1 MLLARAALPF
11 CALLLMAAAPA
22 SSDEHCRPHMGMA
35 GGMAMFSPEQRLMMM
50 ADAEKATADGSIDM
64 KDYRALQ
71 RDKLM
76 AMSADKRAAYFADLT
91 KRWAALS
98 PAEQAALKAKGEARR
113 KEREAHG
120 GAMGGDKVGG
130 DHPNCPPPP
139 PKG

>member
-22 SSDEHCRPHMGMA
+22 PSDVHCRPPMGMA
-35 GGMAMFSPEQRLMMM
+35 MLSPEQRLMMM
-50 ADAEKATADGSIDM
+50 ADAKKATADGSIDM
-64 KDYRALQ
+64 KDYRSLQ

-76 AMSADKRAAYFADLT
+76 AMSADKRTAYFADLS

-98 PAEQAALKAKGEARR
+98 PTEQAEQKAKADARR
-113 KEREAHG
+113 KEREAKG
-120 GAMGGDKVGG
+120 GMGGDRP
-130 DHPNCPPPP
+130 HCPPPPP